1 MSNFTFNRILMT
13 IRKHPD
19 AVKIGEFANKIL
31 KKRTVNLEEIL
42 MRNRQ
47 LDFVQNYVRNYN
59 DRFFLSLV
67 C

>member
-1 MSNFTFNRILMT
+1 MT